1 VTAIGDTSAQL
12 ALRDPDVRLMLAVR
26 DDQNGAFA
34 ELVEQ
39 YQHRLITV
47 MQHLIGNAAE
57 AEDLAQEVFL
67 RLYRRPLEPGREHNL
82 GAWLYRVATH
92 LGYNALRSRSR
103 RKRHQAAAALEAP
116 PGPTD
121 VVDETL
127 RRAEQDVVHA
137 ALAAL
142 KPQQAQLLVL
152 RHAGLSYAELAEV
165 LEVAPGSIGTL
176 LARAERAFRDA
187 YLALE

>member
-1 VTAIGDTSAQL
+1 VTASDALLLERLQRGDHTSFE
-12 ALRDPDVRLMLAVR
+12 ALFTRYYGQVYAVL
-26 DDQNGAFA
+26 F
-34 ELVEQ
+34 
-39 YQHRLITV
+39 RLIGTPD
-47 MQHLIGNAAE
+47 E